1 MNTKG
6 EQALSFLKE
15 LSFPRVS
22 GSGQERQAA
31 ELIRQQVRKIGY
43 EPATES
49 FSWHRNTP
57 AAATLRLIEPEEKSW
72 EVTGLIDAA
81 QTPEEGIEAG
91 FYYIKHIDEVSLR
104 LAKDKFVL
112 LNDRPGEQDYA
123 RLAKAG
129 IRGFLLMDGSI
140 RDTPDN
146 SDLDTFRFREFWQRY
161 GAVPG
166 FTIRIRDAL
175 DLLKHNPRRVRFTL
189 RTKKE
194 EIVSQNIVVTVPGT
208 DLSAETLAVGAHY
221 DSTRFSYGAWDNG
234 AGVVQV
240 LALLAHLK
248 ENPPRRTIKAI
259 FFGSEEVG
267 LKGSRAYLTAHP
279 EQQDSLL
286 AMVNIDVGGS
296 FLGHDFAAVTA
307 LKSAENYIAGL
318 LKEAGHS
325 AEVSSRVMSSDSAV
339 FSDYGIPAVFFGQ
352 HAPRG
357 GGYMYTRYDE
367 ISLISAAVL
376 DSEIRFLTFFFDRI
390 ANAAVFPIER
400 EIPQE
405 LRKKIAEYFGTG
417 LSRTEEP
424 GCAADLIKN
433 QEY

>member
-1 MNTKG
+1 MNTRG
-6 EQALSFLKE
+6 EQALSFLKK
-15 LSFPRVS
+15 LSFPRAS
-22 GSGQERQAA
+22 GSEKERLAA
-31 ELIRQQVRKIGY
+31 ELIREQVREIGY
-43 EPATES
+43 EAITED
-49 FSWHRNTP
+49 FSWHRNIPVT
-57 AAATLRLIEPEEKSW
+57 ASLRLTGPEEISW
-72 EVTGLIDAA
+72 PVTGLIDAP
-81 QTPEEGIEAG
+81 QTPEEGIEAD
-91 FYYIKHIDEVSLR
+91 FYYIRHIDEVSLQ

-129 IRGFLLMDGSI
+129 ILGFLLLDGSI

-146 SDLDTFRFREFWQRY
+146 SDLDTFRFREFWKRY

-175 DLLKHNPRRVRFTL
+175 ELQKHNPQRVHFTL
-189 RTKKE
+189 RTKE
-194 EIVSQNIVVTVPGT
+194 ETVKSQNIVITVPGT
-208 DLSAETLAVGAHY
+208 DLCAETLAVGAHY
-221 DSTRFSYGAWDNG
+221 DSTQFSYGAWDNG

-240 LALLAHLK
+240 LALLKHLK

-267 LKGSRAYLTAHP
+267 LKGSQAYLAAHP
-279 EQQDSLL
+279 EQQSSLL

-307 LKSAENYIAGL
+307 QKSAENYIAGL

-325 AEVSSRVMSSDSAV
+325 ADVFSRVMSSDSAV
-339 FSDYGIPAVFFGQ
+339 FSDYGIPAIFFGQ

-357 GGYMYTRYDE
+357 GGYMHTRYDE
-367 ISLISAAVL
+367 ISLISSAVL
-376 DSEIRFLTFFFDRI
+376 DDEIRFLTFLFDRL

-400 EIPQE
+400 EIPGE
-405 LRKKIAEYFGTG
+405 LRKKIVEYFGTG
-417 LSRTEEP
+417 LSRTELQTDKE
-424 GCAADLIKN
+424 
-433 QEY
+433 

>member
-43 EPATES
+43 EPATEI

-208 DLSAETLAVGAHY
+208 DLSAETLAVA
-221 DSTRFSYGAWDNG
+221 R
-234 AGVVQV
+234 
-240 LALLAHLK
+240 
-248 ENPPRRTIKAI
+248 
-259 FFGSEEVG
+259 
-267 LKGSRAYLTAHP
+267 
-279 EQQDSLL
+279 SL
-286 AMVNIDVGGS
+286 
-296 FLGHDFAAVTA
+296 
-307 LKSAENYIAGL
+307 
-318 LKEAGHS
+318 
-325 AEVSSRVMSSDSAV
+325 
-339 FSDYGIPAVFFGQ
+339 
-352 HAPRG
+352 
-357 GGYMYTRYDE
+357 
-367 ISLISAAVL
+367 
-376 DSEIRFLTFFFDRI
+376 
-390 ANAAVFPIER
+390 
-400 EIPQE
+400 
-405 LRKKIAEYFGTG
+405 
-417 LSRTEEP
+417 
-424 GCAADLIKN
+424 
-433 QEY
+433 